1 MPVEITG
8 WIDRGHARTDDA
20 CSAAQGMDGSERQN
34 NRPCSSASSLPS
46 LQQAR
51 AVVEAA
57 ASSSSRSERAADQSG
72 SCQPAPQ
79 QYTESSSSSL
89 DICTMSCWS
98 LEVGTRVS
106 ARLHP
111 SMDQL
116 LHARRMRQLS

>member
-20 CSAAQGMDGSERQN
+20 CSAAQGTDGSERQN

-79 QYTESSSSSL
+79 QYTERSSMQQPAREMSMYLL
-89 DICTMSCWS
+89 DTLGW
-98 LEVGTRVS
+98 R
-106 ARLHP
+106 
-111 SMDQL
+111 
-116 LHARRMRQLS
+116 